1 MAFKAGLKSR
11 QFMVL
16 LVKNPPR
23 MMVEMLLKAQK
34 YMNVEDALAA
44 IKEIKD
50 EHYLKSPWP
59 LHSSSN
65 VHDKRKYCRF
75 HKDHDHYTEDCR
87 NLKEQIEE
95 LIRRGKLQK
104 FVKKGDSNRP
114 RDDSRDKLEASSRDE
129 DHKPHHQQNE
139 IGEIKMITRGPST
152 KGSFRSLK
160 KSYQKQVNSIHRI
173 PPLKQRRTDRDIL
186 FSKEDAKGVK
196 QPHDNPLVIM
206 LMIERFNTR
215 RILIDNNNFVD
226 IIYLSTFQQ
235 LKVAPE
241 RLHPFD
247 SSLVSFSGDK
257 VYPKGIVMLIV
268 TVGAETIDSSTKL
281 PSDEAKGDQVL
292 ARECYQAV
300 LATKE
305 NHTWMI
311 EKKEEEKVEALETVE
326 LVDGEPIKTT
336 RMEQS

>member
-1 MAFKAGLKSR
+1 MLEVDEADDKVQLMAFKARLKSR
-11 QFMVL
+11 QFMVS

-34 YMNVEDALAA
+34 YMNIEDALVA
-44 IKEIKD
+44 IKEVEKPNERERKGDNRRGREREWADRQNTDKNKRKDDKTPWTVKFTPLIMPIDKILAQIKD
-50 EHYLKSPWP
+50 EHYLKWPWP

-75 HKDHDHYTEDCR
+75 HKDHDYYTEDCR
-87 NLKEQIEE
+87 DLKEQIEK

-129 DHKPHHQQNE
+129 DHKPHHQQNA
-139 IGEIKMITRGPST
+139 IGEIKMITGGPST

-186 FSKEDAKGVK
+186 FSKEDAREVK
-196 QPHDNPLVIM
+196 QPHDDPLVIM

-215 RILIDNNNFVD
+215 RIRQLCRH
-226 IIYLSTFQQ
+226 YLPFYFSTVEGGPR
-235 LKVAPE
+235 KVA
-241 RLHPFD
+241 
-247 SSLVSFSGDK
+247 S
-257 VYPKGIVMLIV
+257 I
-268 TVGAETIDSSTKL
+268 
-281 PSDEAKGDQVL
+281 
-292 ARECYQAV
+292 
-300 LATKE
+300 
-305 NHTWMI
+305 
-311 EKKEEEKVEALETVE
+311 
-326 LVDGEPIKTT
+326 
-336 RMEQS
+336 